1 MSLTDSTATSS
12 IRTTYEAR
20 TSRSRELFARA
31 VKAFPG
37 GNTRQ
42 ASYWEPYPLFIER
55 ASGTRLWDADGNEI
69 IDLTYNYTAMV
80 HGHAYPPIV
89 EVVEIGRGTG
99 WAANCSQMVDLA
111 EQIVDRVPTI
121 EQLRFTN
128 SGTEAGLLA
137 LLIARVVTGRY
148 KVLMARHGYHG
159 SLMEF
164 ETGTFGRPG
173 PATLLGEY
181 NDLESFRK
189 VLDEHGHE
197 IAAVFIEPVMGAGG
211 VVQASPEF
219 LHGLRQA
226 AKLVGAVFV
235 LDEVI
240 TFRLGTGGVQKDL
253 GLEPDLTMLGKLIG
267 GGFPVG
273 AVGGSRDL
281 LGIFEPASMRAFHSG
296 TYNGNPVT
304 MAAGAVSVRELTAE
318 RIGELS
324 RRAAH
329 LQRGLEEAAR
339 RQGLPLVVQRAGSL
353 LNLYFSARAPK
364 SGMERDD
371 LAILSRFHLAA
382 LNHGLMLAAR
392 GMAVTCT
399 VMDEDT
405 IGEIVE
411 RAGLA
416 MADVANELD

>member
-1 MSLTDSTATSS
+1 VSLTDSTATSS
-12 IRTTYEAR
+12 IRATYEAR
-20 TSRSRELFARA
+20 TPRSRELFARA
-31 VKAFPG
+31 TKAFPG

-55 ASGTRLWDADGNEI
+55 AAGTRLWDADGNEI
-69 IDLTYNYTAMV
+69 VDLTYNYTAMV
-80 HGHAYPPIV
+80 HGHAYPPIIEAV
-89 EVVEIGRGTG
+89 DLARGSG
-99 WAANCSQMVDLA
+99 WAANCPQMVDLA
-111 EQIVDRVPTI
+111 EQIIERVPSI

-137 LLIARVVTGRY
+137 LLIARTVTGRY
-148 KVLMARHGYHG
+148 KVLMARYGYHG

-164 ETGTFGRPG
+164 ESGTFGRPG
-173 PATLLGEY
+173 PATLLADY

-197 IAAVFIEPVMGAGG
+197 IAAVFVEPVMGAGG

-273 AVGGSRDL
+273 AVGGRRDL

-304 MAAGAVSVRELTAE
+304 MAAGSVSVSELTAE

-324 RRAAH
+324 RLASH
-329 LQRGLEEAAR
+329 LQRGLEEAAH

-353 LNLYFSARAPK
+353 LNLYFSKRAPK

-371 LAILSRFHLAA
+371 LPILSRFHLAA

-399 VMDEDT
+399 VMDEST
-405 IGEIVE
+405 VGEIVE
-411 RAGLA
+411 RAALA
-416 MADVANELD
+416 MADVANEMD